1 MTITDTCQRTD
12 RHEGIAPLVLSART
26 THRGQS
32 GSLLVQQVSLDLA
45 DDQSRITLR
54 RYFEHYG
61 PESGEWVEYCHSVP
75 TRDLVN
81 WLMAHGQ
88 LHIHE
93 SRDAA
98 PLQAGQATPQKGAR
112 P

>member
-1 MTITDTCQRTD
+1 MKITDTRQRID

-26 THRGQS
+26 TNRGQS

-45 DDQSRITLR
+45 EDQSRITLR

-88 LHIHE
+88 LSIHD
-93 SRDAA
+93 SRDGT
-98 PLQAGQATPQKGAR
+98 PLQARQATSNEGVR

>member
-1 MTITDTCQRTD
+1 MTITDTRNCID
-12 RHEGIAPLVLSART
+12 RREGIAPLVLSART
-26 THRGQS
+26 TSRGQT

-45 DDQSRITLR
+45 DDQSQITLR
-54 RYFEHYG
+54 RYFEHYD
-61 PESGEWVEYCHSVP
+61 PQCGEWVEYCHSVP

-93 SRDAA
+93 SRDGA
-98 PLQAGQATPQKGAR
+98 PRRALQATPHEGTR